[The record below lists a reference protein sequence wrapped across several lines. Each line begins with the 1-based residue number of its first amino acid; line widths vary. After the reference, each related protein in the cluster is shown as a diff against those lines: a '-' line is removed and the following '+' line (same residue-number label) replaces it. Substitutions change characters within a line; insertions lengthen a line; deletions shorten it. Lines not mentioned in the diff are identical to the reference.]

1 MGLVPKG
8 KGGFLIRL
16 FVLAV
21 LCASAQ
27 EPEPYSFAAPEGWR
41 KERMEFPLGFA
52 RDLEYKGHEDLRFA
66 PGMFKPEQADYF
78 SYAFVMW
85 IDGKMS
91 FEPGSLE
98 KDLLKYYK
106 GLCASVARS
115 RKLDLD
121 LSKIAVQVTKQDK
134 KGKLGGEDAE
144 LLQARIDWYDP
155 FVTGKP
161 MTLHLELWGRSA
173 DARKRSCLF
182 ALASPKDKSAPLWD
196 ALRKIQADFSCP
208 K

>member
-1 MGLVPKG
+1 M
-8 KGGFLIRL
+8 IRL
-16 FVLAV
+16 LVLAV
-21 LCASAQ
+21 LGATAQ
-27 EPEPYSFAAPEGWR
+27 EAAPYSFTAPEGWR

-52 RDLEYKGHEDLRFA
+52 KDLEYKGHEDLRFA
-66 PGMFKPEQADYF
+66 PGMFKPEEPDYF

-91 FEPGSLE
+91 FEPASLE

-106 GLCASVARS
+106 GLCAAVAGGK
-115 RKLDLD
+115 KLDLD
-121 LSKIAVQVTKQDK
+121 LSRISVKVTKQDK

-161 MTLHLELWGRSA
+161 MTLHLELWGRPA
-173 DARKRSCLF
+173 DAQKRSCLF
-182 ALASPKDKSAPLWD
+182 AIASPLEKSAPVWE
-196 ALRKIQADFSCP
+196 ALRKIQAGFTCP